1 MQDLVEGGGNG
12 TNFGSTP
19 QYLMVKHGQTTVSCR
34 FCLEKKPSETIQCQA
49 VSAALMSLQE
59 WQGGKQ
65 VMSGE
70 L

>member
-1 MQDLVEGGGNG
+1 
-12 TNFGSTP
+12 
-19 QYLMVKHGQTTVSCR
+19 MVKHGQTTVSCR

-70 L
+70 R